1 MRFLTRCT
9 RSLGADT
16 AFLCFCL
23 KTFCEYSVNILENHN
38 ISVNFCPVDSEGVN
52 IAVIRTVKEL
62 YSGGES
68 RCFYR
73 TFYIKSVLYHG
84 F

>member
-1 MRFLTRCT
+1 MRFLTRRT
-9 RSLGADT
+9 RPFGADT
-16 AFLCFCL
+16 AFLRFCL
-23 KTFCEYSVNILENHN
+23 KTFCEYSVNIFVNHN